1 MLIPWFVEPH
11 LAMLK
16 GGAASL
22 LAAMLLC
29 TPPCAAL
36 RTGVGLVRHGDLGMP
51 AAPCLRSQV
60 VHCW

>member
-1 MLIPWFVEPH
+1 
-11 LAMLK
+11 MLK